1 MTAGVV
7 DGGRATVGRAERIGT
22 AAIVTGA
29 AKRLW
34 AGGWRTL
41 ALWAAIAAIGW
52 GLQAGAAAGGVNIAG
67 TAPGPGYFAYLLA
80 SALLSGVGAALALR
94 LFVRG
99 PAGWLTF
106 DRGLLLGAAAMA
118 GVTLAFAGMSQISV
132 AMSKSGNQ
140 ALVIGGGVG
149 FAFVYLGA
157 VFVGL
162 RLNLWP
168 IGLIMG
174 RALSVGTAWRL
185 MRKATRGLLLGYLVY
200 MIPFA
205 FVMAA
210 NWGDLSAGRTPG
222 GWGQGL
228 FVIVGAAYG
237 IAAYAMSAVLYEL
250 RVENP
255 ATVADVFD

>member
-7 DGGRATVGRAERIGT
+7 DSERPTVGRGERIGT
-22 AAIVTGA
+22 VAIVTGA
-29 AKRLW
+29 ARRLW

-41 ALWAAIAAIGW
+41 ALWAAIAGIGW
-52 GLQAGAAAGGVNIAG
+52 GLQAAAAAAGVNITG
-67 TAPGPGYFAYLLA
+67 TAPGPGYFAYLLT
-80 SALLSGVGAALALR
+80 SAALSGVGAALALR

-99 PAGWLTF
+99 PADWLAF
-106 DRGLLLGAAAMA
+106 DRGLLMGAATMA
-118 GVTLAFAGMSQISV
+118 GVTLAFAGLSQASL
-132 AMSKSGNQ
+132 AMQRSGNP
-140 ALVIGGGVG
+140 ALVMGGGVG
-149 FAFVYLGA
+149 FLFVYLGA

-174 RALSVGTAWRL
+174 RRLSAGAAWRL
-185 MRKATRGLLLGYLVY
+185 MRKATRGLLLGYLIY

-210 NWGDLSAGRTPG
+210 NWGALSAGRTPG

-228 FVIVGAAYG
+228 FLIVGAAYG
-237 IAAYAMSAVLYEL
+237 IAAYAMSAVLYAL